1 MRSLG
6 TTARRMLLGVSTFD
20 VRPSDLSSKKLLSFM
35 LWRVPLLLLVVGSI
49 WEPLRGALWS
59 GGLGWIGLSC
69 VANAFKCGRVHCALM
84 GPLFLALS
92 LATIAETLG
101 AIAAGWTTLGLAGV
115 ASVLVSYVPEWFGRR
130 YFRSASSCEPEP
142 GA

>member
-20 VRPSDLSSKKLLSFM
+20 VRPPDLSSRKLVSFM
-35 LWRVPLLLLVVGSI
+35 LWRVPFLLLVVGSI
-49 WEPLRGALWS
+49 WEPVRGALWS
-59 GGLGWIGLSC
+59 GGFGWIGLSC
-69 VANAFKCGRVHCALM
+69 TANAFKCGRVHCALM

-115 ASVLVSYVPEWFGRR
+115 ASVLVSYVPEWFGHR
-130 YFRSASSCEPEP
+130 YFRSASSCESEP